1 MVVEAAARDRE
12 AVKHAI
18 ALTVPD
24 ALVLSVHL
32 PGGAL
37 ETIEDVHKVAPA
49 VEFVLLADEASDELM
64 LQMVAA
70 GAHGFLLGATDPAR
84 LPHAVAGVLAGETA
98 FPRRFVRVM
107 ADELARRARQR
118 RTLSRAG
125 VWLTPRQAEIIE
137 LLSGGLD
144 HAAISARL
152 GITEAT
158 VRSHAATASRRLV
171 DAKDEDGRPEH

>member
-1 MVVEAAARDRE
+1 
-12 AVKHAI
+12 
-18 ALTVPD
+18 
-24 ALVLSVHL
+24 
-32 PGGAL
+32 
-37 ETIEDVHKVAPA
+37 
-49 VEFVLLADEASDELM
+49 
-64 LQMVAA
+64 
-70 GAHGFLLGATDPAR
+70 
-84 LPHAVAGVLAGETA
+84 
-98 FPRRFVRVM
+98 M